1 MKQKK
6 ITLDMWLIKYRIK
19 AMLHFIMRKRSPIPK
34 VDEPFEFEFSE
45 KDLLAVILFA
55 CPWLKEQIDECL
67 NEIEFDISSQIK
79 DVEQQITG
87 KKEDA

>member
-1 MKQKK
+1 MKQKR
-6 ITLDMWLIKYRIK
+6 ITLDMWRIKQRIK
-19 AMLHFIMRKRSPIPK
+19 AMFHFIMRRRYSPKPN
-34 VDEPFEFEFSE
+34 ELFEFEFSE

-55 CPWLKEQIDECL
+55 CPWLKEQIDECI

-87 KKEDA
+87 NKEDA

>member
-1 MKQKK
+1 MKQKR
-6 ITLDMWLIKYRIK
+6 ITLDMWLIKQRIR
-19 AMLHFIMRKRSPIPK
+19 AMLHYIMRRHSLKP
-34 VDEPFEFEFSE
+34 DEPFEFVFSE
-45 KDLLAVILFA
+45 KDLLSVILFA
-55 CPWLKEQIDECL
+55 CPWLKEQIEECV